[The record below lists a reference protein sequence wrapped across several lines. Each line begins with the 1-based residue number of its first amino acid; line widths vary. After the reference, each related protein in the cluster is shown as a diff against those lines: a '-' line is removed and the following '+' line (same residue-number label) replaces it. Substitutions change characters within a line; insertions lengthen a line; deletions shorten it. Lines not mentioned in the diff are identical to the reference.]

1 MSYIEDPKRFKGFL
15 FNKENLDKLS
25 YDDIKYLRLY
35 LIERSI
41 DDYSRKVDEL
51 EVYLKIRYKEIEIDM
66 YNEWTRKSKITK
78 RVSKADGFYDD
89 FYHDEVKNV
98 YFTELEMDTY
108 KLLSEIALNHGLD
121 VYYNKMV
128 EVSKNKLGESKY
140 EVY

>member
-1 MSYIEDPKRFKGFL
+1 MSYIEDPKRFKSFE

-66 YNEWTRKSKITK
+66 YNEWISKSKITK
-78 RVSKADGFYDD
+78 KVSKADGFYDD
-89 FYHDEVKNV
+89 FYHDEIKNV

-108 KLLSEIALNHGLD
+108 KLLSEMALNYGLD

-128 EVSKNKLGESKY
+128 EVNKIKLGESKY